1 MSLTALFLHGFGFR
15 YDLPISL
22 PLYLFAAGAVVA
34 VSFVIV
40 AVFAGEKLGERAV
53 EYPRRELR
61 FLRGLPRVGCLRA
74 LLGAVGV
81 LYLLVLL
88 LAVWFGCATPECNS
102 SEYLRW

>member
-34 VSFVIV
+34 VSFVMV

-53 EYPRRELR
+53 EWGNPRLGIYWRVPP
-61 FLRGLPRVGCLRA
+61 GLNRT
-74 LLGAVGV
+74 
-81 LYLLVLL
+81 
-88 LAVWFGCATPECNS
+88 WQATATIGHT
-102 SEYLRW
+102 